1 MIDLNE
7 KVKSEIVDTLRKNDV
22 MSAFLF
28 GSYVR
33 NEQKESSD
41 LDILVKLKS
50 NYSLFDLL
58 GIRLSLEDR
67 LGIKVDVVPED
78 SLVPEIAENVLKE
91 RVRLF

>member
-1 MIDLNE
+1 MIELNE
-7 KVKSEIVDTLRKNDV
+7 KMKKEIVETLRNKDV

-33 NEQKESSD
+33 NEQKDESD
-41 LDILVKLKS
+41 LDILVKLKP

-58 GIRLSLEDR
+58 DIQLNLEDY
-67 LGIKVDVVPED
+67 LGIKVDVVPD
-78 SLVPEIAENVLKE
+78 DCLVPEIADNVLKE